1 MSYRD
6 FEVFLRLGYLL
17 SFHINLE
24 DFYIFSFGVKMDYF
38 QEFLKLR
45 VDCLGRFLL

>member
-6 FEVFLRLGYLL
+6 FEVFLRLGCLL

-24 DFYIFSFGVKMDYF
+24 DFYFFNFELKIDYF
-38 QEFLKLR
+38 QEFSKLK
-45 VDCLGRFLL
+45 VDY